1 MTKVIPIASARA
13 GRPVQTTAP
22 SSLFPHQVDQVPG
35 IARQQAIENALSM
48 ALYWVRHSEHPG
60 HLRAATVRATRAAS
74 MLKQACGEVLAGE
87 GGAR

>member
-13 GRPVQTTAP
+13 GRPVQATAP
-22 SSLFPHQVDQVPG
+22 SFPSSQQLDQVPG

-60 HLRAATVRATRAAS
+60 HLHAATVRASRAAS
-74 MLKQACGEVLAGE
+74 MLKQACADAQVAE